1 MLKNYIPIPL
11 YFGCANSNFPFI
23 EETFDSLTT
32 YKMLCKIA
40 GVVNSIQEYL
50 KDLNFEQYIEYV
62 DTQIANLK
70 NYVDSQ
76 YILIRIISCMKYYH
90 FVVKVL
96 HHYFIGY

>member
-1 MLKNYIPIPL
+1 MLKNYTPIPL

-23 EETFDSLTT
+23 EETFDSLKT

-40 GVVNSIQEYL
+40 GVVNTIQEYL

-70 NYVDSQ
+70 NYFNPFLLKFIICKFAYSSVLL
-76 YILIRIISCMKYYH
+76 IL
-90 FVVKVL
+90 
-96 HHYFIGY
+96 